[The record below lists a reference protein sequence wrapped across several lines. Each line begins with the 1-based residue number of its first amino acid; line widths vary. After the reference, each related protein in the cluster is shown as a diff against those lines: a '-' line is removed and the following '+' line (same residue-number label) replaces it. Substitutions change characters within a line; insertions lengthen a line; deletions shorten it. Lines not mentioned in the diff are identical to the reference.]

1 MHGSIAYAAL
11 DLSRRRDLTVWLL
24 LVEKDG
30 LLHLLPRIF
39 TPAAT
44 LARKELDDKV
54 PYGEWVKQGFVIA
67 TPGDTIRQEDLLPV
81 IEQDNQ
87 DFRIASVRYDP
98 WNADL
103 LSQELEHRGYQM
115 EEVRAN
121 SANAVLAPTV
131 ELERYFHR
139 GLIRVPQN
147 PCLKWCFQNAVLR
160 RVGSDGVIINKAKST
175 ARVDA
180 AVASVLAMSGWM
192 AAQDTGLADA
202 SWISFA

>member
-1 MHGSIAYAAL
+1 MFGGLASCSKYTAI
-11 DLSRRRDLTVWLL
+11 LL
-24 LVEKDG
+24 L
-30 LLHLLPRIF
+30 
-39 TPAAT
+39 PAAN
-44 LARKELDDKV
+44 LNEAVAQFRKDWKEK
-54 PYGEWVKQGFVIA
+54 Y
-67 TPGDTIRQEDLLPV
+67 
-81 IEQDNQ
+81 NQ